1 MNSVSGFE
9 VDKYGKTDIISNGFN
24 IPSKKINNDESSSDL
39 KIVLFG
45 KGLNEGAKNGEIN
58 NLIDG
63 FGCERNHI
71 PRTRFSVF

>member
-9 VDKYGKTDIISNGFN
+9 VDKYGKTGIVSNGFN

-45 KGLNEGAKNGEIN
+45 KGLNRGAKNGEIN
-58 NLIDG
+58 N
-63 FGCERNHI
+63 
-71 PRTRFSVF
+71 